1 VGGVTAGLLVAL
13 VEPAYADGLQ
23 HCLDQAANHNGEPPT
38 CTQVNG
44 TWVASWPD
52 SSPMGGSGIP
62 GGFIFL
68 VFLALVVGGAITIW
82 KVMTAQRLARQS
94 GMDPGLATQMTLL
107 SNEGL
112 DATYLAS
119 SLRQP
124 TTPPSPAGPTA
135 PAAGTAAEVRLTEL
149 RGLLDKGLMT
159 QAEYDE
165 RRRAIIDSV

>member
-1 VGGVTAGLLVAL
+1 
-13 VEPAYADGLQ
+13 
-23 HCLDQAANHNGEPPT
+23 
-38 CTQVNG
+38 
-44 TWVASWPD
+44 
-52 SSPMGGSGIP
+52 MGGSGIP

-149 RGLLDKGLMT
+149 RGLLDKGLVT